1 MLSWEEFGAAMERL
15 LARAK
20 TGRPCLQ
27 LPPPD
32 PETLQRISD
41 VPAPPRQGP
50 LDVQDFSGKG
60 HLCNTGSTCLGTMD
74 TAFLAF

>member
-1 MLSWEEFGAAMERL
+1 VLSWQEFEAAMERL

-27 LPPPD
+27 LPLPD

-41 VPAPPRQGP
+41 VPAP
-50 LDVQDFSGKG
+50 LAKG
-60 HLCNTGSTCLGTMD
+60 R
-74 TAFLAF
+74 